1 MYGSAAPCKRN
12 YSSAGGAASCITY
25 QASNVQRFSPAPG
38 QHGHARAFD
47 RISGHVSM
55 GQNGSPGLECA
66 VKTFLHASLL
76 SSRRHSAATSAT
88 DHGPIVFRP
97 VPFGPHFRLLL
108 PAQPSIIPGRE
119 GDRHCIARF
128 RRVDSG
134 ESLVIMP
141 HNAPSCV
148 RLYPAIPSKPRS
160 YIKGEPPHF
169 WRGRRVSRKSP
180 SNLIAD
186 TDIRVISLAAQP

>member
-1 MYGSAAPCKRN
+1 MARPRLARGMTARLAVLRL
-12 YSSAGGAASCITY
+12 ASTY

-66 VKTFLHASLL
+66 VKTFPHALL

-108 PAQPSIIPGRE
+108 PAHAPIIPGRE

-128 RRVDSG
+128 RGVDSD
-134 ESLVIMP
+134 ESASL
-141 HNAPSCV
+141 SCPTT
-148 RLYPAIPSKPRS
+148 R
-160 YIKGEPPHF
+160 PP
-169 WRGRRVSRKSP
+169 V
-180 SNLIAD
+180 
-186 TDIRVISLAAQP
+186 